1 MSEKV
6 ALVIGASGMV
16 GGNLA
21 SHIAGL
27 SGWRAFGVSRKPPAG
42 PKRFEHISFDLLNV
56 DQCHAA
62 LANHPEIT
70 HVFVA
75 ARTQGA
81 TSEQEERNNIV
92 LLANLVDTLEKTAPK
107 LRHIHVVH
115 GTKWY
120 GAHLPNTSPPFREDD
135 ARVMPPNPY
144 YGQHDF
150 LLERQK
156 GRHWTW
162 STSRPGLVFGYATG
176 YPHNIVCLIGI
187 LAAMSRELGTQFRF
201 PGTEWC
207 FRSLQSATD
216 IGLLC
221 RAIVSI
227 SESEHGANTSFNVG
241 NGDVYSW
248 SNLWPRIAKSFDL
261 ECGYPQ
267 KYVLADYM
275 ADKEPVWQR
284 IVEKYGLRDFAL
296 KDLVAWPYGDFHFNK
311 EGSDIAS
318 LVKINGIGFHEV
330 SDSED
335 LFMRVLQQYREE
347 GVLPR

>member
-6 ALVIGASGMV
+6 ALVIGASGIV

-21 SHIAGL
+21 THIAGL
-27 SGWRAFGVSRKPPAG
+27 AGWRAFGVSRRAPASAV
-42 PKRFEHISFDLLNV
+42 PFEHISFDLLNV
-56 DQCHAA
+56 AHCHDA
-62 LANHPEIT
+62 LKHHPEIT

-81 TSEQEERNNIV
+81 TSEQEEHNNIA
-92 LLANLVDTLEKTAPK
+92 LLANLVDTLEQTAPN
-107 LRHIHVVH
+107 LQHIHVVH

-150 LLERQK
+150 LQARQA
-156 GRHWTW
+156 GRNWAW

-176 YPHNIVCLIGI
+176 YPHNIVLLIGI
-187 LAAMSRELGTQFRF
+187 LAAMSRELSTQFRF

-216 IGLLC
+216 IALLC
-221 RAIVSI
+221 RAIVWI
-227 SESEHGANTSFNVG
+227 SESRSAQNTSFNVG

-248 SNLWPRIAKSFDL
+248 SNLWPRIAKRFDL

-267 KYVLADYM
+267 KYILGDYM
-275 ADKEPVWQR
+275 ADKEAIWQR
-284 IVEKYGLRDFAL
+284 IVTKHGLRDFSL
-296 KDLVAWPYGDFHFNK
+296 KDLVAWTYGDFHFNK
-311 EGSDIAS
+311 EGSDICS

-330 SDSED
+330 TDTED
-335 LFMRVLQQYREE
+335 LFMRILQRYQDEKI
-347 GVLPR
+347 LPT